1 MYGRRE
7 PPQEPPCHQCRVD
20 LATENDLDATVYMMT
35 RRQVV
40 TAGADGHIVDIS
52 IPALKIVMDLLN
64 VKDQVACLNRVR
76 KLFHHFLEAQDEG
89 Q

>member
-1 MYGRRE
+1 MYGRRQ

-20 LATENDLDATVYMMT
+20 LSDENDIDAKVYMLT

-40 TAGADGHIVDIS
+40 TVGGNGQIVDIS
-52 IPALKIVMDLLN
+52 IPAVKIAMDLYG
-64 VKDQVACLNRVR
+64 VKNQMACLNRVR

-89 Q
+89 

>member
-20 LATENDLDATVYMMT
+20 LKPENDIDAAVYMMT

-40 TAGADGHIVDIS
+40 TAGMSGQIVDIS
-52 IPALKIVMDLLN
+52 IPAVKIAMDLLG
-64 VKDQVACLNRVR
+64 VKDQAACLLRVR
-76 KLFHHFLEAQDEG
+76 KLFHHFLEKTDAD
-89 Q
+89 